1 MAITEKKD
9 PTPEL
14 AMLVLSVPPERI
26 GELKAL
32 ATWKIAVAHANADN
46 NYEGMQPDHEEYWH
60 KEEEFWKSIR
70 EQLNQ

>member
-1 MAITEKKD
+1 MSVTEERE

-14 AMLVLSVPPERI
+14 ATLVLSVHPDRI

-32 ATWKIAVAHANADN
+32 AAWKVAVARGNAADD
-46 NYEGMQPDHEEYWH
+46 EDKKRPVQAQYWR
-60 KEEEFWKSIR
+60 KEEAFWKSIR

>member
-1 MAITEKKD
+1 MAITEERE

-14 AMLVLSVPPERI
+14 ATLVLSVPPERI

-32 ATWKIAVAHANADN
+32 AAWKMAVARTNALT
-46 NYEGMQPDHEEYWH
+46 YEDKKQLVNAGYWR
-60 KEEEFWKSIR
+60 KEEAFWASIR

>member
-1 MAITEKKD
+1 MAMTEERE

-14 AMLVLSVPPERI
+14 ATLVLSVPPDRI

-32 ATWKIAVAHANADN
+32 AAWRVAVARGNAADD
-46 NYEGMQPDHEEYWH
+46 ESKKRPVQAEYWR
-60 KEEEFWKSIR
+60 KEEAFWASIR